1 MAFGARGRG
10 GLGSGR
16 GGGRG
21 APRGG
26 GRGGGRGVYLLVTFL
41 VHEILLLISRIIALV
56 APRS

>member
-1 MAFGARGRG
+1 MPFGARGRG

-56 APRS
+56 AP